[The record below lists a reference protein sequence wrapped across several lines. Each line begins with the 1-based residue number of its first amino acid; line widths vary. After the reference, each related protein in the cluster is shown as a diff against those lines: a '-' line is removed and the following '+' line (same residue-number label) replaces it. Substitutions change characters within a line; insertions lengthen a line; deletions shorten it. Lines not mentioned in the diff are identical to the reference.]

1 MAIKESMNVH
11 TPRQQEVVKLLDGP
25 ILPLQELLQKFAIP
39 YELYKV
45 QLAIFH
51 CANLYREEPI
61 MALWENIIQS
71 EFKHEGEVSER
82 LLCTLHELQ
91 AIYDPQSGGHRVAQ
105 VEFSIRSPHEDVNDM

>member
-1 MAIKESMNVH
+1 MNVH
-11 TPRQQEVVKLLDGP
+11 TQRQQEVVKLLDGP
-25 ILPLQELLQKFAIP
+25 ILPLQELLQKFSIP

-82 LLCTLHELQ
+82 LLCTLHE
-91 AIYDPQSGGHRVAQ
+91 
-105 VEFSIRSPHEDVNDM
+105 